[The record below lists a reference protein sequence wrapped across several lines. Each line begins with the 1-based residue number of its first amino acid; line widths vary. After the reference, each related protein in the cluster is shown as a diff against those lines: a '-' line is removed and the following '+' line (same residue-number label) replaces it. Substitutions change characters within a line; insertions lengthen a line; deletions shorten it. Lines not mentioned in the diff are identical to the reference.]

1 MLHLVGRLI
10 SIKYA
15 AICNRENI
23 AKFLIYEKRAVL
35 STPLLLSFQNHT
47 SCDLYNKKRVPMS
60 MLHIHC
66 IQVCCSNSIAFFR
79 ISNVKSF
86 DVIY

>member
-35 STPLLLSFQNHT
+35 STPLLP
-47 SCDLYNKKRVPMS
+47 R
-60 MLHIHC
+60 
-66 IQVCCSNSIAFFR
+66 SNGNNATFM
-79 ISNVKSF
+79 
-86 DVIY
+86 

>member
-35 STPLLLSFQNHT
+35 STPLLHSL
-47 SCDLYNKKRVPMS
+47 L
-60 MLHIHC
+60 
-66 IQVCCSNSIAFFR
+66 IQLPASGLQSSPACSGTPCP
-79 ISNVKSF
+79 
-86 DVIY
+86 

>member
-35 STPLLLSFQNHT
+35 STPLLERETMYLN
-47 SCDLYNKKRVPMS
+47 L
-60 MLHIHC
+60 
-66 IQVCCSNSIAFFR
+66 QV
-79 ISNVKSF
+79 
-86 DVIY
+86 

>member
-35 STPLLLSFQNHT
+35 STPLFSSAQH
-47 SCDLYNKKRVPMS
+47 
-60 MLHIHC
+60 
-66 IQVCCSNSIAFFR
+66 
-79 ISNVKSF
+79 KSPTCEWGLPPYSEQHPSAHDF
-86 DVIY
+86 

>member
-23 AKFLIYEKRAVL
+23 AKFLIFEKRAVL
-35 STPLLLSFQNHT
+35 STPLFALFLTDS
-47 SCDLYNKKRVPMS
+47 LK
-60 MLHIHC
+60 LG
-66 IQVCCSNSIAFFR
+66 FR
-79 ISNVKSF
+79 FWVGQPVF
-86 DVIY
+86 VRET

>member
-23 AKFLIYEKRAVL
+23 ATFLIYEKRAVL
-35 STPLLLSFQNHT
+35 STPLL
-47 SCDLYNKKRVPMS
+47 R
-60 MLHIHC
+60 
-66 IQVCCSNSIAFFR
+66 R
-79 ISNVKSF
+79 ILESNVPVPDETSF
-86 DVIY
+86 LRLAVV